1 MSCRTSIDLMN
12 IRLARGSDAAVVGSV
27 LQEAARWLAEA
38 GQPLWSAAEI
48 SPERV
53 QRDTDEGLF
62 HIAWK
67 DDQASNQA
75 IGVIKIELE
84 DVHFW
89 PEIPPGTSVY
99 IHKLAV
105 RRCWAN
111 RGVSTALL
119 AHARM
124 HAQQLGRDCLRLDC
138 AADRQKLRSL
148 YEDFGFSLNS
158 VDQIGAQS
166 YARYALPLVSS
177 PGIEGP
183 HTAVAVTDGTG
194 TT

>member
-111 RGVSTALL
+111 RGVSTALIRSGRSRMRGMRCRWFHRL
-119 AHARM
+119 ASKGRTQPWLSPMAPV
-124 HAQQLGRDCLRLDC
+124 QLNEQG
-138 AADRQKLRSL
+138 
-148 YEDFGFSLNS
+148 
-158 VDQIGAQS
+158 
-166 YARYALPLVSS
+166 
-177 PGIEGP
+177 
-183 HTAVAVTDGTG
+183 
-194 TT
+194 